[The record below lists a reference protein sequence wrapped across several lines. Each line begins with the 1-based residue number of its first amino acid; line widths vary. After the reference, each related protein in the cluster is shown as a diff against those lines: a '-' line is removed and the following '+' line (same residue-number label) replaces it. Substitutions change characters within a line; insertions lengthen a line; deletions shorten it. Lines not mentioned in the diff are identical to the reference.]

1 MSLLPPDEL
10 GFWSPPAATVKARQ
24 TGAPALGTPRCSHGP
39 AASAGIARPVE
50 AELGAH
56 AVELHLVPSYG
67 DSGQTS
73 GARRGADGLGPSGA
87 RRSSAVPSGNPRRGI
102 VVADWLWRDGT
113 VADPLHV
120 GVERCRVGLDH
131 LGVVGW
137 VVGLRHA

>member
-1 MSLLPPDEL
+1 VLGLERTDFDGEAFRVRGSAHRGVFTPGDLPTKKHVRTIPLPP
-10 GFWSPPAATVKARQ
+10 ST
-24 TGAPALGTPRCSHGP
+24 
-39 AASAGIARPVE
+39 
-50 AELGAH
+50 AELVRAIPVRIDTPH
-56 AVELHLVPSYG
+56 G

-73 GARRGADGLGPSGA
+73 DARRGADGLGPSGA

-102 VVADWLWRDGT
+102 VVADWLWRDGA